1 MEKFVF
7 VCNRCGL
14 CCCNLDKS
22 QLYKSL
28 DRGDGVCRYYD
39 EGTKLCMIY
48 DKRPIL
54 CNVDV
59 FYDKYLK
66 NEISR
71 HEYYNMNYK
80 VCEELK
86 RNEE

>member
-1 MEKFVF
+1 
-7 VCNRCGL
+7 
-14 CCCNLDKS
+14 
-22 QLYKSL
+22 
-28 DRGDGVCRYYD
+28 
-39 EGTKLCMIY
+39 MIY